1 MTETK
6 TKTDHR
12 KVRKENATKRKTGT
26 EYKWKV
32 GDRQRVKLKMETF
45 SDGPEE
51 TGLDYFVEFSCYC
64 VHDSFIQ
71 HDALHYALFYGLS
84 FCKLTV
90 RGRYFD

>member
-6 TKTDHR
+6 TKTDHG
-12 KVRKENATKRKTGT
+12 KVRKEKATKRKTGT

-51 TGLDYFVEFSCYC
+51 TGLD
-64 VHDSFIQ
+64 
-71 HDALHYALFYGLS
+71 
-84 FCKLTV
+84 
-90 RGRYFD
+90 